1 MKNLEK
7 STSKDN
13 VKCAE
18 SVKLSAMPEVFVK
31 EKGNELDTTQTWI
44 ADKINEI
51 ELDDD
56 QIEPTKSEQYKREN
70 ESDEIQNK
78 KNGKIDEIEL
88 NVEQIDKQWEGV
100 NELLLQITT
109 FLIFNT
115 TSLLI
120 AVFAITWTKGGTVFN
135 RTLILHSQ
143 ETIGTE
149 GSRLMLLLGSGKNS
163 H

>member
-1 MKNLEK
+1 M
-7 STSKDN
+7 
-13 VKCAE
+13 
-18 SVKLSAMPEVFVK
+18 
-31 EKGNELDTTQTWI
+31 DTIQTWI
-44 ADKINEI
+44 TDKMDEI

-56 QIEPTKSEQYKREN
+56 QIEPTKSDQCQKEN
-70 ESDEIQNK
+70 ESHAIQNEIK
-78 KNGKIDEIEL
+78 GKIDEIEL
-88 NVEQIDKQWEGV
+88 NLEQIDKQWEGV

-109 FLIFNT
+109 FLIFNA

-149 GSRLMLLLGSGKNS
+149 GSRLMLLLEPGKNS